1 MIHNLK
7 IKLEPK
13 QISNR
18 KMHRFQVSIPI
29 VIFIFGILG
38 NIINILIFV
47 KKHVRSSPSLRFL
60 LYLSIADLIVI
71 IMGISEV
78 LLKSDYSLG
87 LRDSSL
93 FVCNIQKF
101 VSYSSTYVS
110 SCLTVAFNFY
120 TAKTIIHITRYRE
133 MKIKPCVVLR
143 RKFQTTKFVDSISL
157 LILLLVFLLNSHFIF
172 LLNPSLILSARSLE
186 LNETQLWYGNFEAFS
201 CTPVKNSFYEYFLI
215 NVWLWIDVCLFTII
229 PFVSMMICSIIIIV
243 NLMRL
248 NRIYS
253 TRFSLNCSR
262 HIYKRKYWKNV
273 QTSVMLVCSNIYFL
287 LTMSIFWMW
296 FMGGI
301 GRLEENKERHIL
313 KQSIVYTFLYS
324 NNSFG
329 ILFYALF
336 STQYRKEFITL
347 TLLKSYF

>member
-1 MIHNLK
+1 
-7 IKLEPK
+7 
-13 QISNR
+13 
-18 KMHRFQVSIPI
+18 MHQFLVSIPI

-38 NIINILIFV
+38 NIINISIFA
-47 KKHVRSSPSLRFL
+47 KKHMRSSPTLRFL

-71 IMGISEV
+71 VMGISEV
-78 LLKSDYSLG
+78 ILKSDYSLG

-101 VSYSSTYVS
+101 ISYSSTDVS

-120 TAKTIIHITRYRE
+120 TSKTIIHITRYRE
-133 MKIKPCVVLR
+133 MNIRPCVVLR

-157 LILLLVFLLNSHFIF
+157 SILIFVFLLNSHFIF
-172 LLNPSLILSARSLE
+172 LLKPSLILTDARSLE
-186 LNETQLWYGNFEAFS
+186 LNETQVWNENIEAFS
-201 CTPVKNSFYEYFLI
+201 CTPVKGFFYEYFL
-215 NVWLWIDVCLFTII
+215 VHAWLWIDVCLFTII
-229 PFVSMMICSIIIIV
+229 PYVSMITCSIIIIV

-248 NRIYS
+248 NRICS
-253 TRFSLNCSR
+253 TRFSL

-273 QTSVMLVCSNIYFL
+273 QTSVMLVSSNIYFL
-287 LTMSIFWMW
+287 LTMSIFWTW
-296 FMGGI
+296 FIGGMMG
-301 GRLEENKERHIL
+301 RWEEKKERNIL
-313 KQSIVYTFLYS
+313 KQSLIYTLLYS

-336 STQYRKEFITL
+336 STQYRKEFIIL